1 MGQVKWSELRGNRD
15 YVALALE
22 RGFMVMVRRV
32 GETRRRWVCRWEVQS
47 NSATLDKRF
56 TRCLFNSNSFAGP
69 AALAE
74 LCSLLSVILLL
85 HQIGS
90 FTGSSSQSVCQSVSL
105 SVCRFLFTTLINSLH
120 FCRSAALLSVFLITF
135 HFGPFLHHQATFVQF
150 SLCLSILSNY
160 QYFAH
165 TSRPQWTVVQT
176 RRVVQSAPGSDTAAR
191 SASKRDDASPQS
203 VDELRSNIVHSSAN
217 PPPDSCNNSTPL
229 LAARSLAGSAGS
241 SCYSGHVDLSIST
254 H

>member
-105 SVCRFLFTTLINSLH
+105 SFSFYNVDKFSPLLSICSSSLRLLNNISLWSIFASSSHIRPVFLMFIN
-120 FCRSAALLSVFLITF
+120 FKQLSVFCT
-135 HFGPFLHHQATFVQF
+135 H
-150 SLCLSILSNY
+150 
-160 QYFAH
+160 
-165 TSRPQWTVVQT
+165 VQT
-176 RRVVQSAPGSDTAAR
+176 TVDRGPDPDQARCAVSARIRYSCTFRLKAWRRITAVGRWAP
-191 SASKRDDASPQS
+191 
-203 VDELRSNIVHSSAN
+203 V
-217 PPPDSCNNSTPL
+217 
-229 LAARSLAGSAGS
+229 
-241 SCYSGHVDLSIST
+241 
-254 H
+254 